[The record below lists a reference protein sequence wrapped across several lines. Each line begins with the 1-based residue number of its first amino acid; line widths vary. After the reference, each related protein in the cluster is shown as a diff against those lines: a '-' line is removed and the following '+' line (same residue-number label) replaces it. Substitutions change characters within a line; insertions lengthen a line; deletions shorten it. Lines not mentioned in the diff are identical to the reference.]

1 MNKNLIKNIVFVFSS
16 VLLVSLVFGT
26 GFYFG
31 GSKTGNNNASASG
44 QADLESFWKV
54 WGLLE
59 DKFVGASSTQS
70 ISEED
75 RIYGA
80 IEGLVDAYGDPY
92 TTFLPPVENK
102 EFNESIQGNFE
113 GVGMEVSIQDD
124 VLTVVAPLKDTPAE
138 RAGIRSGDKIVK
150 IEDKSTY
157 DMTLDKAVS
166 LIRGEPGTTVTVTV
180 LREGED
186 EPLEISIIR
195 DVINIPNL
203 ETELR
208 DDGVFVISLFNFS
221 ARSTEAFRE
230 ALREF
235 LLSRTNKLVL
245 DLRGNPGG
253 YLDAAVDISSWF
265 LPAGKVVVV
274 EDFGNKKDNRI
285 FRSKGYNIFNDNLK
299 MVILI
304 DQGSA
309 SASEIVAGALQDH
322 GIAKIVGVSSF
333 GKGSVQELI
342 EITDDTSLKVT
353 IAQWLTP
360 EGTSISD
367 GGLVPDYEIEVT
379 KEDIESNKD
388 PQIQKA
394 VELLLE

>member
-150 IEDKSTY
+150 IEDKST
-157 DMTLDKAVS
+157 
-166 LIRGEPGTTVTVTV
+166 
-180 LREGED
+180 
-186 EPLEISIIR
+186 
-195 DVINIPNL
+195 
-203 ETELR
+203 
-208 DDGVFVISLFNFS
+208 
-221 ARSTEAFRE
+221 
-230 ALREF
+230 
-235 LLSRTNKLVL
+235 
-245 DLRGNPGG
+245 
-253 YLDAAVDISSWF
+253 
-265 LPAGKVVVV
+265 
-274 EDFGNKKDNRI
+274 
-285 FRSKGYNIFNDNLK
+285 
-299 MVILI
+299 
-304 DQGSA
+304 
-309 SASEIVAGALQDH
+309 
-322 GIAKIVGVSSF
+322 
-333 GKGSVQELI
+333 
-342 EITDDTSLKVT
+342 
-353 IAQWLTP
+353 
-360 EGTSISD
+360 
-367 GGLVPDYEIEVT
+367 
-379 KEDIESNKD
+379 
-388 PQIQKA
+388 
-394 VELLLE
+394 